1 MLFLTISRV
10 RLFLLQAIPDD
21 LKKVIAIGIGF
32 FIAYIGFKDLGF
44 FALTKSEKK
53 PIAEFQPKLAEP
65 QFFVPILLGL
75 LVLGIAIVGYFFKIK
90 ANILLAIGIG
100 LLLAVFLANVIP
112 SDKKVLPKAR

>member
-32 FIAYIGFKDLGF
+32 FIAYIGFKDLRF
-44 FALTKSEKK
+44 FALTESEK

>member
-44 FALTKSEKK
+44 FALTKHEE
-53 PIAEFQPKLAEP
+53 PIAGFQPKLAEP

-112 SDKKVLPKAR
+112 NDKKVLSQAR

>member
-44 FALTKSEKK
+44 FDLTKKEE
-53 PIAEFQPKLAEP
+53 PIARFQTKLAEP
-65 QFFVPILLGL
+65 HFFVPILLGL

-112 SDKKVLPKAR
+112 KGKNVLPKAR

>member
-44 FALTKSEKK
+44 FALTKSKE
-53 PIAEFQPKLAEP
+53 PIAVFQPKLAEP

-112 SDKKVLPKAR
+112 SDKKVLHEAR

>member
-44 FALTKSEKK
+44 FDLTQKK
-53 PIAEFQPKLAEP
+53 EPIAGFQPKLAEP
-65 QFFVPILLGL
+65 HFFVPILLGL

-112 SDKKVLPKAR
+112 KGKNVLPEAR